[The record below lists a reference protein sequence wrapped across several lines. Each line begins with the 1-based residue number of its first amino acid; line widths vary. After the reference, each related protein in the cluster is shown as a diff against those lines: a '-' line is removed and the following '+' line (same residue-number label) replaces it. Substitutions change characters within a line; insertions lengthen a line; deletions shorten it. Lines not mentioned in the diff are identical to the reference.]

1 MAAGKL
7 LATAGLGAAL
17 VAGGFLAV
25 AEKGRSALRS
35 DVEAFFQSAA
45 AGKFDEAYAA
55 TSKSFQ
61 GKNPRENFESLL
73 KNGGFTGF
81 KEIEWKQVGFDES
94 GGVASGTVITKE
106 GSRFEFDLNLE
117 KSDGKWRLREIVAD
131 GRDSASVSSGN
142 GNAP

>member
-7 LATAGLGAAL
+7 LVSAGLGAAL

-35 DVEAFFQSAA
+35 DVESFFQAAA
-45 AGKFDEAYAA
+45 AGNFDEAYAA
-55 TSKSFQ
+55 TSKTFQ
-61 GKNPRENFESLL
+61 EKNPRAEFESLL
-73 KNGGFTGF
+73 KKGGFTDF
-81 KEIEWKQVGFDES
+81 KGIEWKQVGFDDS

-106 GSRFEFDLNLE
+106 GSRFDFDLNLE
-117 KSDGKWRLREIVAD
+117 KADGKWRLREIVAD
-131 GRDSASVSSGN
+131 GTDSSSMSSGD